1 MKDIAEY
8 IAGAYHLPSCTCRDY
23 LWPRRTLTIFLRLLP
38 VCPPCCS
45 LPDLFFA
52 DVQDR
57 LATLSAS
64 EALQRLTSGSSKS
77 ISTGLSRV
85 DALLQNREIDSSSQ
99 DSLNGGLTRGHVT
112 EVYGPP
118 GVGKSTFAWVLP
130 HQNEGH
136 PKTLVGRGFPSG

>member
-1 MKDIAEY
+1 MTS
-8 IAGAYHLPSCTCRDY
+8 SCRNY
-23 LWPRRTLTIFLRLLP
+23 LWPRTTSPIFLRLLL
-38 VCPPCCS
+38 VCPLRCS
-45 LPDLFFA
+45 LSDLFLA
-52 DVQDR
+52 DVRDR

-85 DALLQNREIDSSSQ
+85 DALLQNREIRSSSQ
-99 DSLNGGLTRGHVT
+99 DNLNGGLARGHVT

-130 HQNEGH
+130 HLNEGH
-136 PKTLVGRGFPSG
+136 PKTRVGRIFENG